1 MNKYGF
7 VFSVILFLLG
17 GGGWLYA
24 GIKQLQKAKARGGH
38 IPWWKQSHIVIALA
52 FGCGAVLLLAPKL
65 IPDQSNN
72 VFILSA
78 LFLFFLFS
86 LGVSMYAIILLWKQR
101 SQLREGE

>member
-7 VFSVILFLLG
+7 VFSVILFLLV

-38 IPWWKQSHIVIALA
+38 IPWWKQSHIVAALDY
-52 FGCGAVLLLAPKL
+52 GCWAVLLLTINL

-72 VFILSA
+72 VSILSA
-78 LFLFFLFS
+78 FSQFILFS
-86 LGVSMYAIILLWKQR
+86 FIVSINALL
-101 SQLREGE
+101 LICHL

>member
-7 VFSVILFLLG
+7 VVSVIAFLLV

-24 GIKQLQKAKARGGH
+24 GIKQVQKAKARGGH
-38 IPWWKQSHIVIALA
+38 IPWWKQSQIVIALV
-52 FGCGAVLLLAPKL
+52 FGCGAVLLLTPKL

-78 LFLFFLFS
+78 IFLFLLFS
-86 LGVSMYAIILLWKQR
+86 LGVSIYAIILLWKQR
-101 SQLREGE
+101 SQRREGE

>member
-7 VFSVILFLLG
+7 VFSVILFLLV

-38 IPWWKQSHIVIALA
+38 IPWWKQSHIVAALA
-52 FGCGAVLLLAPKL
+52 YGCWAVLLLTINL

-72 VFILSA
+72 VLILSA
-78 LFLFFLFS
+78 ISLFFLFS
-86 LGVSMYAIILLWKQR
+86 IGVSIYAIILLWKQR
-101 SQLREGE
+101 SQRREGE